1 MSVRWCITEDW
12 KNPAKGEEWHEAK
25 DYNDARWALLDRIR
39 ELFPRLPSCIAYW
52 NNPMEW
58 GTVIDFG
65 SHVLFGLIAKEDG
78 E

>member
-12 KNPAKGEEWHEAK
+12 KTPAKGEEWHEAK
-25 DYNDARWALLDRIR
+25 NDATAWLDLLDRIR
-39 ELFPRLPSCIAYW
+39 EKFPWVPSTPTVW

-65 SHVLFGLIAKEDG
+65 SHTHFGLIGKETP
-78 E
+78 